1 MKELTFYYGAMGS
14 GKTSELLKSR
24 YGKIEDGFK
33 VVVMKPYV
41 DKKGGNYIVSRDEN
55 KIKVDFSIKEKDNI
69 YLDIS
74 KYLINHNLDYILV
87 DEAQFLKKEQIDQ
100 LADIVDILEIKV
112 ICYGL
117 KTDFMGNL
125 FEGSKRLFEV
135 ADNIKEI
142 KRRCSCGRKKMF
154 NMRIVDGKP
163 VFDGEQLAIDGI
175 DAEYSAVCRYCY
187 KKFLKD
193 IEKQ

>member
-1 MKELTFYYGAMGS
+1 MKELTFYYGAMGC

-55 KIKVDFSIKEKDNI
+55 KVKVDFSIKEKDNI
-69 YLDIS
+69 YLEIS

-87 DEAQFLKKEQIDQ
+87 DEAQFLKKEQIDE

-187 KKFLKD
+187 KKYLKD
-193 IEKQ
+193 IEKE